1 MCENIG
7 GDSTFAKHLQRFRM
21 KKLLFLTF
29 LSALT
34 SLVQAQD
41 QNSRITGGLQS
52 NANFFISDDKR
63 VGVGIPQYDFQ
74 KFGAESWLNLNYSN
88 WGFDMGLRFDLF
100 NNSNLLNPSDSYTD
114 QGIGRWFIHKNVGK
128 LELEG
133 GYIYDQIGSGMIYRA
148 YEERALMIDNAL
160 YGIKAAYA
168 LTDNWKIKGFTG
180 RQKQQFSYYN
190 TVIRGS
196 SLEGFIKPDSSKSLT
211 LAPGIGVVGRTYS
224 RETVDQ
230 IVNTIATYAPQDSTG
245 AQYNSY
251 AATFYNTLSAGRF
264 IWFAEGALK
273 TNDVINDPNARTAT
287 GGRGKYENRKG
298 YSVYSSLA
306 YSQRGLGVSLE
317 LKRTH
322 NFSFRQ
328 SPSSVGVQGP
338 INFLPPMAKQNT
350 YRLTTRFS
358 PATQE
363 IDEQAVQ
370 VDIHY
375 KVNKKLSLGLN
386 ISEIQLPDGTELYRE
401 ITPEFTLKKRRKW
414 QLIGGVQL
422 LKYNIFV
429 YQGKG
434 DYVDAVTP
442 YGEYLY
448 KFSSRKSV
456 RIEAQYLATD
466 QEFGSWVNGVVEF
479 GMAPHWLIAV
489 SDMYKIKHANTAGL
503 SDEKIKYDNLHF
515 PTVQVSYTHKAN
527 RIGLA
532 WVKQVEGINCAGGI
546 CRYEPA
552 FSGVKLQVSS
562 SF

>member
-1 MCENIG
+1 
-7 GDSTFAKHLQRFRM
+7 M
-21 KKLLFLTF
+21 KRLLFLSI
-29 LSALT
+29 LSLFSTLAQ
-34 SLVQAQD
+34 SQD
-41 QNSRITGGLQS
+41 QNSRISGGLQS
-52 NANFFISDDKR
+52 NGNFFISDDKR
-63 VGVGIPQYDFQ
+63 VGPGIPQYDYQ
-74 KFGAESWLNLNYSN
+74 KFGAESWLNLNYSH
-88 WGFDMGLRFDLF
+88 WGFDMGLRFDMF
-100 NNSNLLNPSDSYTD
+100 NNSNLLNPTNSYTD
-114 QGIGRWFIHKNVGK
+114 QGIGRWFVHKNVGK

-133 GYIYDQIGSGMIYRA
+133 GYIYDQIGSGIIYRA

-160 YGIKAAYA
+160 LGVKVGCA
-168 LTDNWKIKGFTG
+168 LNDNWKIKGFTG
-180 RQKQQFSYYN
+180 RQKQQFDLYN
-190 TVIRGS
+190 TVIRGAS
-196 SLEGFIKPDSSKSLT
+196 IEGFIKPDSMTNFT
-211 LAPGIGVVGRTYS
+211 LAPGAGVIGRTYS
-224 RETVDQ
+224 AETVDQ
-230 IVNTIATYAPQDSTG
+230 IVNTISTYTPQDSTG
-245 AQYNSY
+245 AQYNTY
-251 AATFYNTLSAGRF
+251 AATLYNTMTAGRF
-264 IWFAEGALK
+264 IWYVEGAVK
-273 TNDVINDPNARTAT
+273 SFDVINDPNVLTAT
-287 GGRGKYENRKG
+287 GDRGKIENRKG

-306 YSQRGLGVSLE
+306 YSQKGLGVSLE
-317 LKRTH
+317 FKRTN

-328 SPSSVGVQGP
+328 TPFNVGVQGP

-386 ISEIQLPDGTELYRE
+386 FSDIQFPDGTELYRE
-401 ITPEFTLKKRRKW
+401 ITPEFTWKQKRKW

-442 YGEYLY
+442 FAEYLY

-456 RIEAQYLATD
+456 RIEAQYLNTHE
-466 QEFGSWVNGVVEF
+466 EFGSWVNAVVEV

-489 SDMYKIKHANTAGL
+489 SDMYKLKHKDAEGL
-503 SDEKIKYDNLHF
+503 SPEKLKYDELHF
-515 PTVQVSYTHKAN
+515 PTVQLTYTNKAN

>member
-1 MCENIG
+1 
-7 GDSTFAKHLQRFRM
+7 M
-21 KKLLFLTF
+21 KKLLFL
-29 LSALT
+29 ALLT
-34 SLVQAQD
+34 QFAGLIRAQD
-41 QNSRITGGLQS
+41 QNSHITGGLQS

-63 VGVGIPQYDFQ
+63 VGSGIPQYDYQ

-88 WGFDMGLRFDLF
+88 WGFDMGLRFDMF
-100 NNSNLLNPSDSYTD
+100 NNSNLLNPSDAYTN

-160 YGIKAAYA
+160 LGIKVGYA
-168 LTDNWKIKGFTG
+168 LNENWKIKGFTG
-180 RQKQQFSYYN
+180 RQKQQFSLYN
-190 TVIRGS
+190 TVVRGAV
-196 SLEGFIKPDSSKSLT
+196 LEGFIKPDSLKNFT
-211 LAPGIGVVGRTYS
+211 LAPGLGVVGRTYA

-230 IVNTIATYAPQDSTG
+230 IVNTISTYAPQDSTG
-245 AQYNSY
+245 AQYNTY
-251 AATFYNTLSAGRF
+251 AATLYNTLTAGNF
-264 IWFAEGALK
+264 IWYVEGAVK
-273 TNDVINDPNARTAT
+273 SYDVINDPNAVSAK
-287 GGRGKYENRKG
+287 GVRGKIENRKG
-298 YSVYSSLA
+298 YTFYSSLA
-306 YSQRGLGVSLE
+306 YSQKGLGVTLE
-317 LKRTH
+317 LKRTN
-322 NFSFRQ
+322 NFSYRQ
-328 SPSSVGVQGP
+328 NPFALGVQGP

-363 IDEQAVQ
+363 IDEQAIQ

-375 KVNKKLSLGLN
+375 KLNKKLSVGLN
-386 ISEIQLPDGTELYRE
+386 FSDIQFPDGTELYRE
-401 ITPEFTLKKRRKW
+401 ITPEITWKHKRKW
-414 QLIGGVQL
+414 QLIGGVQI

-434 DYVDAVTP
+434 DMVNAVTP
-442 YGEYLY
+442 FAEYLY

-456 RIEAQYLATD
+456 RIEAQYLNTHE
-466 QEFGSWVNGVVEF
+466 EFGSWVNGVVEF
-479 GMAPHWLIAV
+479 GMAPHWLVAF
-489 SDMYKIKHANTAGL
+489 SDMYKLKHQDTEGL
-503 SDEKIKYDNLHF
+503 APEKLKYDGLHF

-552 FSGVKLQVSS
+552 FSGVKLQVNST
-562 SF
+562 F